1 MKKSTSA
8 QGIIEGILDYPYL
21 QKQEEYQGRPTG
33 FSIQLRLVE
42 NAALEDLKK
51 QAISLMKS
59 NEKTAGMS
67 LSEMSKAAERM
78 TSKLKFRYPGSS
90 GACQIPVFDELGS
103 PAGYPNKG
111 DRIQVAFSISP
122 YRYTNNA
129 GVTLYMRA
137 IRILR
142 PAKNVEESYESFF
155 PGLPSQSAEPRAYSD
170 MDF

>member
-1 MKKSTSA
+1 MKKKTSA
-8 QGIIEGILDYPYL
+8 QGIIEGIIDYPYL

-42 NAALEDLKK
+42 NAALEDLKE

-67 LSEMSKAAERM
+67 LSEMSEAAERM
-78 TSKLKFRYPGSS
+78 VSKLKFRYPGSS
-90 GACQIPVFDELGS
+90 GACPIPIFDELGS

-122 YRYTNNA
+122 YFYTKNA

-137 IRILR
+137 IRVLR

-155 PGLPSQSAEPRAYSD
+155 PGLPARSAEPRAD
-170 MDF
+170 FEMDF